1 MDTNFQP
8 INSST
13 VANLKSNEVLLVE
26 IAQECNV
33 SVRDIHFAAKELNQV
48 LNPTARSVDPK
59 LAKLITNYFLSKEA
73 EENKAKAATKKAKT
87 VGKAKP
93 VKKVE
98 VSEPEKE
105 PMKVQEAKPV
115 ISEQRPE
122 IKHDKPKKEK
132 FVILDLPKRPS
143 TQAKPLE
150 YVEEKKIKAPKPVF
164 EKKVNREN
172 RKQHQKPRRQGDTA
186 VADELLGI
194 KEDMAPRDTAELYD
208 EIIAEEREREIIQ
221 SQRKKMAG
229 KELAKPQIKKAPT
242 VSHTLKYDP
251 DRVVELPDV
260 ISVKEFAEKSGLGA
274 AKIIGELMKNG
285 IVANINQQ
293 IDFETAMIIAED
305 LKVKIKK
312 KQTTASAEDLFQGNL
327 ESLLKEYDTTQL
339 ETRPPIVVIMGHVDH
354 GKTKLLDA
362 IREANV
368 IDTESGG
375 ITQHI
380 GAYQVEKNGK
390 KITFLDTPGHEA
402 FTAIRARGAK
412 VTDIAVLVV
421 AADEGIKPQTLEA
434 LQHARDAKVPVI
446 VAINKI
452 DKPGADIEKVKG
464 ELAKHELIPEEWGG
478 STIMVPVSALTKA
491 GIPELLEMILL
502 VAEMANLKA
511 NPNREGV
518 GTVIEA
524 HVDPSFGPVATVIV
538 NTGTLAM
545 MDNIVIGESYGRI
558 KVMKDHFGH
567 KLKSAGPSTP
577 VLIAGLSDR
586 VISGDIV
593 QVVPDE
599 KTARTRALS
608 INNLR
613 KAQASQRGVGEI
625 ISAIS
630 SGKLKTLKLVV
641 KADANGSLEAIRHS
655 LAEIKHDDVGVK
667 VILSSV
673 GDINESDVMMA
684 AASGAIVMGFHVKAN
699 KDVMNVAEREN
710 VEVIHYEIIYKLL
723 DDVKKILNGLLEP
736 EFIEVILGEV
746 EAKQIFFSKK
756 KEMIV
761 GCYVKSGSIQNKLK
775 IRVKRGEE
783 MIGEVTIASL
793 QKNQDAVHEV
803 KEGSECGIKITGNL
817 KIEPGDLLIPYRIDK
832 KIRTL

>member
-1 MDTNFQP
+1 M
-8 INSST
+8 
-13 VANLKSNEVLLVE
+13 ANLKSNEVLLVE

-33 SVRDIHFAAKELNQV
+33 SVRDIHFAAKELKQV

-59 LAKLITNYFLSKEA
+59 LAKMLTNYFLAREA
-73 EENKAKAATKKAKT
+73 EESKAKTSVKKAKP
-87 VGKAKP
+87 KAESKILKENK
-93 VKKVE
+93 VKKVAVE
-98 VSEPEKE
+98 EPG
-105 PMKVQEAKPV
+105 KPV
-115 ISEQRPE
+115 VKQEVKIEE
-122 IKHDKPKKEK
+122 KVEKPKKEK
-132 FVILDLPKRPS
+132 FVIFDLPKRPVQ
-143 TQAKPLE
+143 QAQPLE
-150 YVEEKKIKAPKPVF
+150 FVEEKKVKAPKPVF
-164 EKKVNREN
+164 EKKVNRDN
-172 RKQHQKPRRQGDTA
+172 KKTQFKPRKATDTA

-221 SQRKKMAG
+221 NQRKKMAG
-229 KELAKPQIKKAPT
+229 KDLTKPQIKKAPT
-242 VSHTLKYDP
+242 ISHTVKYDP
-251 DRVVELPDV
+251 NRVVELPDV

-285 IVANINQQ
+285 ILANINQL

-339 ETRPPIVVIMGHVDH
+339 VTRPPIVVIMGHVDH

-380 GAYQVEKNGK
+380 GAYQVEKDGK

-434 LQHARDAKVPVI
+434 LQHARDAKVPII

-464 ELAKHELIPEEWGG
+464 ELAKHELTPEEWGG
-478 STIMVPVSALTKA
+478 STIMVPVSALTKK

-511 NPNREGV
+511 NPHREGV

-538 NTGTLAM
+538 NTGTLNM
-545 MDNIVIGESYGRI
+545 MDNVVIGESYGRI
-558 KVMKDHFGH
+558 KMMKDHNGH
-567 KLKSAGPSTP
+567 RIKTAGPSTP
-577 VLIAGLSDR
+577 VLIAGLHDK
-586 VISGDIV
+586 VVSGDLV

-599 KTARTRALS
+599 KTARTRAMS
-608 INNLR
+608 INTLR
-613 KAQASQRGVGEI
+613 KAQANQRGVGEI

-630 SGKLKTLKLVV
+630 SGKLKTLKLVL

-655 LAEIKHDDVGVK
+655 LSEIKHDDVGVK
-667 VILSSV
+667 VILSGV

-710 VEVIHYEIIYKLL
+710 VEIIHYEIIYKLL

-736 EFIEVILGEV
+736 EFVEVILGEV
-746 EAKQIFFSKK
+746 EVKQIFFSKK
-756 KEMIV
+756 KEMII
-761 GCYVKSGSIQNKLK
+761 GCSVKSGSIQNKLK
-775 IRVKRGEE
+775 LRVKRGEE

-803 KEGSECGIKITGNL
+803 KEGSECGIKIVGSF
-817 KIEPGDLLIPYRIDK
+817 KIEPGDILIPYRIDK